1 MKLEKELIDY
11 RQKCSEYEIELK
23 DAKLEIERLKT
34 KINENHEHIER
45 LRMELE
51 MAGTNGGEQNDSL
64 NNWKE
69 HYEGVV
75 EKLNEDKKDLKDIID
90 NQNQRIEQLIYKYRL
105 LEEELKKAAI
115 SLSKRGE
122 LDQKVIHL
130 GMDENL
136 VKNMSELWVRKS
148 SRR

>member
-1 MKLEKELIDY
+1 MKLEKELIDN
-11 RQKCSEYEIELK
+11 RQKCSEYEIDLK

-75 EKLNEDKKDLKDIID
+75 EKLNEDKKPTCI
-90 NQNQRIEQLIYKYRL
+90 
-105 LEEELKKAAI
+105 
-115 SLSKRGE
+115 
-122 LDQKVIHL
+122 
-130 GMDENL
+130 
-136 VKNMSELWVRKS
+136 
-148 SRR
+148 